1 MTTAKK
7 PVEGVVLPPAPKPAL
22 GAVDALG
29 ALNNV
34 VDGTLDYLRLREG
47 EQTKRAQIDAYATVE
62 VTRIQE
68 ASTLLKD
75 YFGQIF
81 AERSKTIDGL
91 FGHLDDAMTSG
102 DAEAAATALQGIVDL
117 AKSSP
122 LAAMGDL
129 TQVRRALDDPDHV
142 WEL

>member
-1 MTTAKK
+1 MTAAKK
-7 PVEGVVLPPAPKPAL
+7 SIEGEVLPPVGRSTLPS
-22 GAVDALG
+22 VDALG

-34 VDGTLDYLRLREG
+34 VDGTLDYLRMREQ
-47 EQTKRAQIDAYATVE
+47 EQTKRAGINAYATVE
-62 VTRIQE
+62 VTRIRE
-68 ASTLLKD
+68 ASSLLKG
-75 YFGQIF
+75 YFEHVF
-81 AERSKTIDGL
+81 AERSTTIDGL
-91 FGHLDDAMTSG
+91 FRHLDGATTSG
-102 DAEAAATALQGIVDL
+102 DSAAAATALQGIVDL

>member
-1 MTTAKK
+1 MTAAKR
-7 PVEGVVLPPAPKPAL
+7 PVEGVVLPPAAKSAL
-22 GAVDALG
+22 GSFDALG

-34 VDGTLDYLRLREG
+34 VDGTLDYLRLREEEG
-47 EQTKRAQIDAYATVE
+47 TKRQKIDAYATVE
-62 VTRIQE
+62 IARIQQ
-68 ASTLLKD
+68 ASSLLKE
-75 YFGQIF
+75 YFEQVF

-91 FGHLDDAMTSG
+91 FRHLDDAMSSG
-102 DAEAAATALQGIVDL
+102 DGTAANTALLGIVDL

-129 TQVRRALDDPDHV
+129 TQVRKALDDPDHV